1 MLKANPSAAHRRLL
15 AAYFSRRLRKR
26 FAGVLARGLSRLEP
40 WNGGTAG
47 EPLLIAVNHSSWWD
61 AVLPIVISCKALRH
75 DAYGIMEE
83 KQLERYRFFTRAG
96 IFSIDRENPRRALES
111 LHYAA
116 GLLRKTGRVL
126 WMFPQGRILPNDHR
140 PIEPEHGIGRLIG
153 LLEGCTVLPVAF
165 RYELGREELPIAYI
179 SVGEG
184 KRFPGEGSP
193 RELSATVAAML
204 TTELDSLRDTILAES
219 ADGFL
224 PLITGRASIST
235 RWDRARGIDG

>member
-1 MLKANPSAAHRRLL
+1 MLKANPSGFHRRLL

-26 FAGVLARGLSRLEP
+26 FAGVLARGISRLEP
-40 WNGGTAG
+40 WNDGRAG

-61 AVLPIVISCKALRH
+61 AVLPIVLSCKVLRH

-126 WMFPQGRILPNDHR
+126 WMFPQGRILPNDRR

-153 LLEGCTVLPVAF
+153 LLGGCTVVPVAL
-165 RYELGREELPIAYI
+165 RYELGREELPLAYI

-184 KRFPGEGSP
+184 EHFSGEGTP
-193 RELSATVAAML
+193 RQLSAAVASML
-204 TTELDSLRDTILAES
+204 TTELDSLRDALLAES
-219 ADGFL
+219 AQEFH

-235 RWDRARGIDG
+235 RWDRVRGRV